1 MSLLIPNLA
10 TVTGARIVVNSL
22 DDSKEPGFL
31 TQDLLLVE
39 LPGRTYIDVSWFPE
53 HDPAGAYT
61 VTVFR
66 GHNQIHDVE
75 TKSAYEAVNLV
86 ENLAKAFSTAV
97 GNVCCSRGQTVDYRP
112 AA

>member
-1 MSLLIPNLA
+1 MNLLTPNLSRVPA
-10 TVTGARIVVNSL
+10 ARVIVNSL
-22 DDSKEPGFL
+22 YDCKQAGFL

-39 LPGRTYIDVSWFPE
+39 LPGRTFIDVSWFPE

-75 TKSAYEAVNLV
+75 TKSAYEAVSLV
-86 ENLAKAFSTAV
+86 ENLANAFSTAV
-97 GNVCCSRGQTVDYRP
+97 GNVSCSRGQTVDYRP

>member
-1 MSLLIPNLA
+1 MNLLTPNLSQLPN
-10 TVTGARIVVNSL
+10 ARLVVSSL
-22 DDSKEPGFL
+22 FDSKEPGLL

-39 LPGRTYIDVSWFPE
+39 LPGKTYVDVSWFPE

-75 TKSAYEAVNLV
+75 TKSAYEAVSLV
-86 ENLAKAFSTAV
+86 ENLAYAFSTAV
-97 GNVCCSRGQTVDYRP
+97 GNVSCSRGQTVDYRP